1 LAVAT
6 ALRERYKDK
15 PIIIAGDDYH
25 RPENNPGRAKA
36 IEVAAAVK
44 GFALFPNLTAK
55 EKELGLTDFND
66 LAIANPRLAKHQLE
80 EALRRARQQGE
91 EQTGQIKTSEDR
103 SREQDAGA
111 DNEMDGEDAI
121 KLYNEL
127 VKSPGD
133 RRKLFRS

>member
-1 LAVAT
+1 
-6 ALRERYKDK
+6 
-15 PIIIAGDDYH
+15 
-25 RPENNPGRAKA
+25 
-36 IEVAAAVK
+36 
-44 GFALFPNLTAK
+44 
-55 EKELGLTDFND
+55 LGLTDFND